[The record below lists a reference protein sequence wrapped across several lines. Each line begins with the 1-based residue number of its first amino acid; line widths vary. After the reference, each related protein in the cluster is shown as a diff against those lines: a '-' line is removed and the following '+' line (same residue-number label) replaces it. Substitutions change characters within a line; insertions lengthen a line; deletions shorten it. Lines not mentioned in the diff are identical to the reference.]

1 LSTRITYIIAP
12 TEGKTKTSTQNLNC
26 IFDLHRQQSFLNSDD
41 YHFEMKKKK
50 VHYFEN
56 SSVNGCLY
64 DSGVVEE
71 MGRGRSACGGK
82 KKKH

>member
-1 LSTRITYIIAP
+1 
-12 TEGKTKTSTQNLNC
+12 
-26 IFDLHRQQSFLNSDD
+26 
-41 YHFEMKKKK
+41 MKKKK